1 MLPVEQTTPA
11 GSASRPF
18 GKYSLRQ
25 RIGAGSMAEVF
36 LAVAT
41 GPEGFQRSV
50 VVKRMFPQLSQ
61 DPTFVSMFVDEIRV
75 GAQLAHP
82 NIVQV
87 FDFGKTDQS
96 YFIAM
101 EHVQGRTLEMMR
113 AELEARQ
120 RQMPIAASVE
130 IARQV
135 CTGLHYAHTLQ
146 TSTGKSRGIIHR
158 DVSPANVMVDCH
170 GVVKI
175 LDFGIAR
182 VADQMR
188 EARTQAGTVKAKI
201 AYMSPEQ
208 LKLHEVDSRS
218 DIFAIGV
225 ILHELLTGRRLF
237 QAENDY
243 ILSRL
248 VLEADIAIPSSVNAA
263 VPAALDRVVMR
274 ALERDRDRRYATAA
288 EMAGELEAVMAEAK
302 LSSREHLKVFGE
314 LFPSELAEARMTV
327 SGSHPQPNVAA
338 ADGAAT
344 PPGSEAPTTVGA
356 PAALR
361 PGEPRSTRAGIPVA
375 LGEPAL
381 PRRRKAIVLA
391 AAGAAAVVALLV
403 IVPLARHRGG
413 DAPRHAPVAA
423 APAARPSVAMAPL
436 AHTAPPP
443 ASAPAPQTV
452 NLSIDSSPQDAEV
465 IPVGADVAVG
475 KTPLRVSEP
484 RSTQP
489 LEFRIQLPGYAP
501 VTYKIIP
508 DLDKSVRIDLIRLAV
523 AQARPPAEEAPTRAG
538 ARPPAARKAG
548 RPVAIV
554 PGGGGGATAGVEKKC
569 MLSVGSFP
577 WARFFIDGKD
587 TGQPTPVV
595 HLPVTCGTHTLRFKR
610 DDADIDEVVN
620 ISVTLGQEFRKTFR
634 LDGTDDG

>member
-1 MLPVEQTTPA
+1 
-11 GSASRPF
+11 
-18 GKYSLRQ
+18 
-25 RIGAGSMAEVF
+25 MAEVF
-36 LAVAT
+36 LAMAT

-61 DPTFVSMFVDEIRV
+61 DPTFVRMFVDEIRV

-87 FDFGKTDQS
+87 FDFGKADQS

-101 EHVQGRTLEMMR
+101 EHVQGRTLAAMR
-113 AELEARQ
+113 TELEARQ

-135 CTGLHYAHTLQ
+135 CTGLHYAHSLQ
-146 TSTGKSRGIIHR
+146 SSTGKPMGIIHR

-182 VADQMR
+182 VADEMR

-208 LKLHEVDSRS
+208 LKLHEVDFRS

-237 QAENDY
+237 HSDNDY

-274 ALERDRDRRYATAA
+274 ALERDRERRYATAA

-314 LFPSELAEARMTV
+314 LFPDELNEARLTV
-327 SGSHPQPNVAA
+327 SGSHPQPNGAA
-338 ADGAAT
+338 AQGASS
-344 PPGSEAPTTVGA
+344 PVGNDAPTTVA
-356 PAALR
+356 TPASLGLLDAG
-361 PGEPRSTRAGIPVA
+361 PTRVGIPIA
-375 LGEPAL
+375 LGERTL
-381 PRRRKAIVLA
+381 PRRRKVIALA
-391 AAGAAAVVALLV
+391 GGAAALVALLV
-403 IVPLARHRGG
+403 VVPLARHRSGG
-413 DAPRHAPVAA
+413 GGSKAPVAA
-423 APAARPSVAMAPL
+423 APAARASVAVDSPARSVPL
-436 AHTAPPP
+436 ARSAPPAP
-443 ASAPAPQTV
+443 SAPAPQTV

-465 IPVGADVAVG
+465 IPVGSDRAVG

-489 LEFRIQLPGYAP
+489 LEFRIQLSGYAP

-508 DLDKSVRIDLIRLAV
+508 DLDKSVHIDLGRLAV
-523 AQARPPAEEAPTRAG
+523 AVARPPADEAPSRAG
-538 ARPPAARKAG
+538 ARPPVTRKVA
-548 RPVAIV
+548 RPVALA
-554 PGGGGGATAGVEKKC
+554 PGGGAVAAGVEKKC
-569 MLSVGSFP
+569 LLSVGSFP

-610 DDADIDEVVN
+610 EDADIDEVVN
-620 ISVTLGQEFRKTFR
+620 ISVTVGQEYRKTFR